1 MARFVVQSSRSRK
14 IVAQISEGEE
24 LLDAILSVC
33 KEAQVRCARV
43 SASGALELLEL
54 ADPEQPE
61 RALALHGA
69 AQLLHAGGLV
79 AEREGKLDIQLSV
92 VAARK
97 HEGRLEL
104 VGGLCTE
111 ATAANCELIIEAL
124 DDVILRRGLD
134 PHSGALVISEAFA
147 LALPPEAAEPTAPAV
162 AAAPAPASAAKPAP
176 TRPRRQQASEPLV
189 PREPLPPKPPPG
201 KPSWAD
207 AVMASVRASSEEPED
222 VHNPDAPRDDDS
234 FRPIRVGD
242 ILDHNKFGRCVVQRI
257 DQDQEYATV
266 RLRNDR
272 LVRLNLEVLRLRY
285 TGDEDGHQIFNASP
299 DLG

>member
-1 MARFVVQSSRSRK
+1 MARFVVQSSRSRR
-14 IVAQISEGEE
+14 IVAQVAEGEE
-24 LLDAILSVC
+24 LLGAILSVC

-54 ADPEQPE
+54 ADPEQPG

-69 AQLLHAGGLV
+69 AQLLYAGGLV
-79 AEREGKLDIQLSV
+79 AEREGKLDVQLSV

-111 ATAANCELIIEAL
+111 ATAANCELVIEAL

-134 PHSGALVISEAFA
+134 PRSGALVISEAFA
-147 LALPPEAAEPTAPAV
+147 LALPPGAAEPTSPTAPAV
-162 AAAPAPASAAKPAP
+162 AAPAAKPAA
-176 TRPRRQQASEPLV
+176 TRPRRQQASAPLV
-189 PREPLPPKPPPG
+189 PREPLPPKPGPG

-207 AVMASVRASSEEPED
+207 AVMASVRASSDEPEVD
-222 VHNPDAPRDDDS
+222 SPDTPRDADS
-234 FRPIRVGD
+234 FRSICVGD

-285 TGDEDGHQIFNASP
+285 AGDEDGHQIFNAVP
-299 DLG
+299 ELG

>member
-1 MARFVVQSSRSRK
+1 LARFVVQSSRSRR

-111 ATAANCELIIEAL
+111 ATAANCELVIEAL

-134 PHSGALVISEAFA
+134 PDSGALVISEAFA
-147 LALPPEAAEPTAPAV
+147 LALPPEAAEPPAPAV
-162 AAAPAPASAAKPAP
+162 AAASAAKPAA
-176 TRPRRQQASEPLV
+176 TRSRRQQASEPLV
-189 PREPLPPKPPPG
+189 LREPLPPKPPPG

-207 AVMASVRASSEEPED
+207 AVMASVRASSEEPEV

-285 TGDEDGHQIFNASP
+285 TGDEDGHQIFNAVP
-299 DLG
+299 DLA